1 MTDSEI
7 GMGVADDAEL
17 MRRWQRGETAAL
29 SALVERWQ
37 TPVARFLTRMVGPDR
52 AADLCQETF
61 LRLLRTGD
69 RYREQGTFSTW
80 LFQVALNV
88 ARDAGRRKQPSPPG
102 LRPQFAE
109 SAEES
114 FERDE
119 LSQTVAA
126 AVEQLPANLREVLA
140 LRHDAGMNFESMAR
154 LLGAPASTLKS
165 RFAVALNRVRHRLA
179 EMGYQAEETHP

>member
-1 MTDSEI
+1 
-7 GMGVADDAEL
+7 MGVADDAEL
-17 MRRWQRGETAAL
+17 MRRWQRGESAAL

-37 TPVARFLTRMVGPDR
+37 MPVARFLTRLVGPDR

-61 LRLLRTGD
+61 LRVLRTGD

-88 ARDAGRRKQPSPPG
+88 ARDANRRKTPMPSAE
-102 LRPQFAE
+102 LYSQFAE

-114 FERDE
+114 VERNE
-119 LSQTVAA
+119 LNQTVTA
-126 AVEQLPANLREVLA
+126 AVDELPANLREVLA

-154 LLGAPASTLKS
+154 LLGTPASTLKS
-165 RFAVALNRVRHRLA
+165 RFAVALSRVRHRLA

>member
-1 MTDSEI
+1 
-7 GMGVADDAEL
+7 MGVADDAEL
-17 MRRWQRGETAAL
+17 MRRWQRGESAAL

-37 TPVARFLTRMVGPDR
+37 TPVARFLTRLVGPDR

-88 ARDAGRRKQPSPPG
+88 ARDANRRKAPMPPVE
-102 LRPQFAE
+102 LSSRFAE

-114 FERDE
+114 VERDE
-119 LSQTVAA
+119 LHQTVIA
-126 AVEQLPANLREVLA
+126 AVDELPANLREVLA

-154 LLGAPASTLKS
+154 LLGTPASTLKS
-165 RFAVALNRVRHRLA
+165 RFGVALSRVRLRLA